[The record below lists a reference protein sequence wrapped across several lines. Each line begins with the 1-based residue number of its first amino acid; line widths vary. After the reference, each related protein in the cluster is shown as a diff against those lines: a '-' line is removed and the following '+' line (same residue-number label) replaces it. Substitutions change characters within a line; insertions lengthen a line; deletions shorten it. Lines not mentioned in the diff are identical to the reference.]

1 MWITI
6 QSGSFAPS
14 RSRSVREFR
23 DPSGVQWCVFRATPH
38 TFSSSREK
46 FLPEPFRLGWLVF
59 ECERERRRLAPVPED
74 WEGLTERELE
84 RLRTL
89 ADVVPTRG
97 GRRPVTDT
105 PALPNVPIAAAWPAP
120 ADRTSASA
128 SAPQV
133 QALLA
138 QVIREVCDE
147 QRDVRSLDT
156 GQLVRVE
163 ETLAIAARAAREA
176 AALRMAARD
185 PRAE

>member
-1 MWITI
+1 MWITS
-6 QSGSFAPS
+6 QSGSVALS

-38 TFSSSREK
+38 TFPSSREK

-59 ECERERRRLAPVPED
+59 ECEGERRRLAPVPED

-84 RLRTL
+84 RLRML
-89 ADVVPTRG
+89 ADVVPVRG
-97 GRRPVTDT
+97 GRRST
-105 PALPNVPIAAAWPAP
+105 LPNVPIATAWQVP
-120 ADRTSASA
+120 ADDPSAPSA
-128 SAPQV
+128 GAPQV

-138 QVIREVCDE
+138 QVIREVCDQE
-147 QRDVRSLDT
+147 DVLSLDT

-176 AALRMAARD
+176 AAQRRAARD
-185 PRAE
+185 APGG

>member
-1 MWITI
+1 
-6 QSGSFAPS
+6 
-14 RSRSVREFR
+14 
-23 DPSGVQWCVFRATPH
+23 
-38 TFSSSREK
+38 
-46 FLPEPFRLGWLVF
+46 
-59 ECERERRRLAPVPED
+59 
-74 WEGLTERELE
+74 
-84 RLRTL
+84 
-89 ADVVPTRG
+89 
-97 GRRPVTDT
+97 
-105 PALPNVPIAAAWPAP
+105 
-120 ADRTSASA
+120 
-128 SAPQV
+128 V